1 MFIFLNHGEKWE
13 WWFGKTP
20 SLKKRVY
27 DMTRMC
33 CAFGHSRVFQVRKG
47 VMYSYA
53 EDSEIQIN
61 ISQGRLR

>member
-47 VMYSYA
+47 VIYMPK
-53 EDSEIQIN
+53 IQIYLDTN
-61 ISQGRLR
+61 KY